1 MSPITRIARL
11 GGLLAAMLLV
21 ASVAAGCSSGSS
33 ASIRITDP
41 WARTSSMMASAGAA
55 YMVIE
60 NSGSAADALVG
71 AASPAAKTVEVHE
84 TYAMDTESPMPS
96 DGMGMESPMPSD
108 GMGMESPMPSDGMG
122 EGMMGMRP
130 IARLEIPAGGTVELM
145 PGGYH
150 IMLIDLN
157 QELKVGDKIE
167 VTLKFEKAGDV
178 KVTAEV
184 RES

>member
-1 MSPITRIARL
+1 MPHQKEIPMSRFPRVGRL
-11 GGLLAAMLLV
+11 GALLAAVLLV
-21 ASVAAGCSSGSS
+21 ASVIAGCSGAGGSIKVS
-33 ASIRITDP
+33 EP
-41 WARTSSMMASAGAA
+41 WARNSPMVAAAGAA
-55 YMVIE
+55 YMMIE

-84 TYAMDTESPMPS
+84 TYEVESPAPSDATESPAA
-96 DGMGMESPMPSD
+96 MESPA
-108 GMGMESPMPSDGMG
+108 G
-122 EGMMGMRP
+122 GMMGMRP
-130 IARLEIPAGGTVELM
+130 IARLEVPAGGSVELK

-167 VTLKFEKAGDV
+167 ITLKFEKAGDV